1 MNYSNNLFIFCSS
14 TLAFASLGFVIPIDN
29 YENNQLLNVSNSH
42 SQLFLSPKSF
52 KKLGLKESNW
62 FKYYTE
68 GKEKHSKVISIIAE
82 ANRYVLYLSES
93 KDTKL
98 ITNISYLLDSSYFWA
113 NLFDHL

>member
-1 MNYSNNLFIFCSS
+1 MSYSSNLFIFCTS
-14 TLAFASLGFVIPIDN
+14 TLAFASLGFIIPINN

-62 FKYYTE
+62 FKYYSE
-68 GKEKHSKVISIIAE
+68 GKEKNSKVISITTEPNKYI
-82 ANRYVLYLSES
+82 VYLSEA

-98 ITNISYLLDSSYFWA
+98 ITSISYLLDSSYFWA
-113 NLFDHL
+113 NLFRHF